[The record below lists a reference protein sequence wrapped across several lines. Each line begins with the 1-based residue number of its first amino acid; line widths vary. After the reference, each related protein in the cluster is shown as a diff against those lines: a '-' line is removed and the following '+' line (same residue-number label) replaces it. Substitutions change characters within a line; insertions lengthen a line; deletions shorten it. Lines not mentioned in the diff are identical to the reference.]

1 MMFQVHDLN
10 SAPAGSREALAKLV
24 ESYGFLPN
32 IAGVFAESPPVLSG
46 LLGAIS
52 AFNAKEMTLSPV
64 ERQVVLLAASARNRC
79 EYCVAAHGM
88 LASLNG
94 LSRDEVENLQQ
105 GRALREGRME
115 ALRRFVEVVIDSRG
129 WVSEGELEK
138 FLRAGFT
145 KAQVLEVIFGV
156 ALKTLTNYANHIT
169 KPSVNE
175 QFAEFLPNWNNTE
188 LTMQASDSE

>member
-1 MMFQVHDLN
+1 
-10 SAPAGSREALAKLV
+10 
-24 ESYGFLPN
+24 
-32 IAGVFAESPPVLSG
+32 
-46 LLGAIS
+46 
-52 AFNAKEMTLSPV
+52 
-64 ERQVVLLAASARNRC
+64 
-79 EYCVAAHGM
+79 M
-88 LASLNG
+88 LASLNV